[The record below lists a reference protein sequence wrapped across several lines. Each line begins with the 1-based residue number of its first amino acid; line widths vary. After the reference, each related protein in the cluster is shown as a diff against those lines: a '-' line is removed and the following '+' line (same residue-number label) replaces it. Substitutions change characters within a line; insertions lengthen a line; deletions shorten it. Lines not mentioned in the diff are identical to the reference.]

1 MRSSRI
7 LLFVLALGL
16 MACSTYKDGQI
27 YQSPSEDQIQVG
39 LIEEEQLAIEVAYIG
54 AIGHS
59 YVFECTIDNLSNSP
73 MVIDKSQF
81 YMNIGAERLV
91 QAAPEDLIVDQLIS
105 EQKRLKKARKANT
118 ILGVLGIGLS
128 AALGASGGQ
137 SVEQTVLANAEPIAY
152 IFDDRRWY
160 SQGIN
165 SIDDEIEYIRS
176 SQYDEYRLG
185 PRTAVTRDLL
195 FPTTKV
201 RRDVDVVFNYL
212 GEEYVITFPKEIFR

>member
-1 MRSSRI
+1 
-7 LLFVLALGL
+7 

-27 YQSPSEDQIQVG
+27 YQSLSEDQIQVG

-81 YMNIGAERLV
+81 YMNIGAESLV

-185 PRTAVTRDLL
+185 PRTAVTRDLRL
-195 FPTTKV
+195 S
-201 RRDVDVVFNYL
+201 RL
-212 GEEYVITFPKEIFR
+212 C